1 MNGVRRG
8 LVACVATNTDYT
20 LLHLEMKGIIPL
32 FPILSSNSSPLVD
45 TGQSIEEQE
54 FSEENPPL
62 PARSTR
68 RSQSSQPPSAS
79 ETSDNDSITHKKV
92 AIKRS
97 SPSPS
102 QLHPLRSSSLQQRPR
117 SEILAEGTQSKLSVA
132 DDSVGKHIRSSSTGS
147 IQRRPSGSIGRNS
160 PLSRS
165 MGRTAGKGVTQDIVV
180 GRPETTSPTPPVSAT
195 TRVKSPSAA
204 SSLRSTRL
212 NIPTQKSATG
222 SRGNTPNPSPPG
234 SVTSSQRTKPQSSK
248 SPPKST
254 QPAPEILK
262 PHIVS
267 PTPNE
272 FLLITGTSPSDP
284 GVGMFVND
292 SGDPTR
298 GTIQLSKYPEEV
310 VLDGGYLI
318 ALHPVSEGV
327 QGVRLLE
334 IVCIQESDIDP
345 PSGNFIEV
353 MASSATGN
361 AGIAKVMGLQDV
373 VALEVGRLL
382 RISRV
387 YLLTS
392 KHTSDSNISEP
403 QEWEVKRN
411 DEELEAAIR
420 ISKLGGQV
428 VLFSGKRVWRLLPNP
443 MVTQLD
449 SRLPQLVLPLS
460 SESTAV
466 AKREAEKR
474 RSTILSL
481 LKDVHDLEPSTER
494 MFHEIAYLKQKCGV
508 LLLAEFLSLTREED
522 KTQFPTELLATE
534 RALIEGS
541 LDPRIVVSLFSGFE
555 DELREGKCGV
565 WVYCGV
571 KEIVNFVLKERKG
584 QEYSE
589 GDQDEAKEPQ
599 WEGRR
604 DLLLLLRRYLSA
616 WRQKKGFGSV
626 SQLDEKEVFWTI
638 DAALM
643 RCLLLLESTRSPSA
657 LQHMAGEAD
666 VRQELYKM
674 CDYPSSVECFD
685 RCVYLLKRF
694 KRLYVLSILYQSK
707 KMSREVLETWKKLLE
722 SGDEKVMAE
731 FGDGEEKVA
740 DYLLSKKDRE
750 LVKEYGLWLANRNS
764 RLGVKVFADE
774 RARVKWEVQ
783 EVLDMLREHAP
794 GALKNYLEHLVIE
807 RKVIIIRLLNF
818 YLSILTSIS

>member
-32 FPILSSNSSPLVD
+32 FPILSSNSSPPAD
-45 TGQSIEEQE
+45 ISKSTEEQGLT
-54 FSEENPPL
+54 EEVPPL
-62 PARSTR
+62 PARST
-68 RSQSSQPPSAS
+68 SKPQPSQPPSAS
-79 ETSDNDSITHKKV
+79 EASDTDGSTRRKV
-92 AIKRS
+92 AVKRS

-102 QLHPLRSSSLQQRPR
+102 QPHPLRSSSLQQRPR
-117 SEILAEGTQSKLSVA
+117 SEILAEDTRSKLSITE
-132 DDSVGKHIRSSSTGS
+132 DSVGKHARSSSTGS
-147 IQRRPSGSIGRNS
+147 IQRRPSSSIGRNS

-165 MGRTAGKGVTQDIVV
+165 MGRTSGKDLTQDIVV
-180 GRPETTSPTPPVSAT
+180 GRPETTSPTPPIGAA
-195 TRVKSPSAA
+195 TRVKSPIAA
-204 SSLRSTRL
+204 PSLSRSTRL
-212 NIPTQKSATG
+212 TIPTQTG
-222 SRGNTPNPSPPG
+222 SRDNTPNRSPPG
-234 SVTSSQRTKPQSSK
+234 SATSSQVTVPQRGK
-248 SPPKST
+248 SPPQIT
-254 QPAPEILK
+254 QPAPGILK

-267 PTPNE
+267 PTQSE

-310 VLDGGYLI
+310 VLDGRYLI

-334 IVCIQESDIDP
+334 MICIQESDIDP
-345 PSGNFIEV
+345 SSTSFIEV
-353 MASSATGN
+353 MTSSMTGN
-361 AGIAKVMGLQDV
+361 AGITKVMGLQDV
-373 VALEVGRLL
+373 VGSDVGRLL

-387 YLLTS
+387 YLLTG
-392 KHTSDSNISEP
+392 KNTSNPKTGDP

-411 DEELEAAIR
+411 EEELEAAIR
-420 ISKLGGQV
+420 ISKLGGRV
-428 VLFSGKRVWRLLPNP
+428 VLFNGKRMWRLLPNP

-449 SRLPQLVLPLS
+449 SRLPRLIMPLS
-460 SESTAV
+460 SESTTE
-466 AKREAEKR
+466 AKQEAEKR
-474 RSTILSL
+474 RSTILSV

-508 LLLAEFLSLTREED
+508 LLLAEFLSLSREED

-555 DELREGKCGV
+555 DELREGKYGV

-571 KEIVNFVLKERKG
+571 KEVVNIVLKEREG
-584 QEYSE
+584 QEHLKGGE
-589 GDQDEAKEPQ
+589 DETKEPQ
-599 WEGRR
+599 WNGRR

-666 VRQELYKM
+666 VRQELYDM

-685 RCVYLLKRF
+685 RCVYLLQRF

-707 KMSREVLETWKKLLE
+707 KMSREVLETWKKLFE
-722 SGDEKVMAE
+722 SGDERVMAE
-731 FGDGEEKVA
+731 FGDGEDKVA

-783 EVLDMLREHAP
+783 EVLDMLSEHAP
-794 GALKNYLEHLVIE
+794 DALRIYLEHLVIE
-807 RKVIIIRLLNF
+807 RKVIVIFLSQLF
-818 YLSILTSIS
+818 LSILTSAS